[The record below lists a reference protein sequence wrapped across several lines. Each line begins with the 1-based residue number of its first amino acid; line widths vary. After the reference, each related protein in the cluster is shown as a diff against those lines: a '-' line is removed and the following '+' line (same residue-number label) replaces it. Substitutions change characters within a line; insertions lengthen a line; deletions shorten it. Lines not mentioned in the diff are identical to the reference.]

1 MTNSRVKGV
10 FCLEGDWEPD
20 LRIRTS
26 VLPVLDLLEKA
37 NEPSIPFIRRA
48 IGTVSGFE
56 HYLQKWTQKK
66 YASFPILYLGF
77 HGDPGVLYVGDKK
90 TEPVSLDWLE
100 ERLAGK
106 CRKRIIHF
114 GACGTL
120 AIHGN
125 RLRRFFQRTQ
135 ALAISGYRMDV
146 DWVLSAA
153 FEIVLLSEMQENALT
168 RSGMAAIYRRVMRR
182 ARSLAR
188 DLEFRMV
195 IAP

>member
-20 LRIRTS
+20 LRVRTS
-26 VLPVLDLLEKA
+26 VLPVLELLEKA

-48 IGTVSGFE
+48 IGTISGFE
-56 HYLQKWTQKK
+56 YYLEKWTQKK
-66 YASFPILYLGF
+66 YVSFPILYLGF
-77 HGDPGVLYVGDKK
+77 HGDPGVLYVGEKK
-90 TEPVSLDWLE
+90 TQPVSLDWLE

-106 CRKRIIHF
+106 CKKRIIHF

-120 AIHGN
+120 ATHGN
-125 RLRRFFQRTQ
+125 RLRTFFQRTQ

-168 RSGMAAIYRRVMRR
+168 RAGMAAVYRRVKAR
-182 ARSLAR
+182 AGSLAR

-195 IAP
+195 VAP